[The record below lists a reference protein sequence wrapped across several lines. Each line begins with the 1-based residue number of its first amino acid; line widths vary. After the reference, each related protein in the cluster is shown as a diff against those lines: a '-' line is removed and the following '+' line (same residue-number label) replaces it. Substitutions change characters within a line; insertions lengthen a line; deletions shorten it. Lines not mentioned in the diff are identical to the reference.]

1 VAELPGSVLFA
12 CTMNAIRSPMAA
24 AILKFFHGRR
34 IYVDSVGVR
43 AGEPDPFVAQVL
55 DEIGITLRGHVTQ
68 DFDQLADDFFDVVV
82 SLSPEAHHRAVEFMR
97 DAAVEVEFWRM
108 PDPSLA
114 RGSRDQQLD
123 AYRALRDELM
133 ERIYR
138 RFPPSGSPAP

>member
-43 AGEPDPFVAQVL
+43 AGEPDPLVAEVL
-55 DEIGITLRGHVTQ
+55 DEVGIVLKGHVTQ
-68 DFDQLADDFFDVVV
+68 EFDQLEDDFFDVVV

-97 DAAVEVEFWRM
+97 DAAVEVDFWRM
-108 PDPSLA
+108 PDPSLVE
-114 RGSRDQQLD
+114 GSRAQRLD
-123 AYRALRDELM
+123 AYRGLRDLLM
-133 ERIYR
+133 DRIYR
-138 RFPPSGSPAP
+138 KFPPAGSPAP

>member
-12 CTMNAIRSPMAA
+12 CSLNAIRSPMAA
-24 AILKFFHGRR
+24 AILRYFHHPR

-43 AGEPDPFVAQVL
+43 AGDPDPFVEAVL
-55 DEIGITLRGHVTQ
+55 DEIGISLKGHVTQ
-68 DFDQLADDFFDVVV
+68 DFDALADDFFDVVV

-97 DAAVEVEFWRM
+97 DAAVEVEFWHM

-114 RGSRDQQLD
+114 RGSREQRLD
-123 AYRALRDELM
+123 AYRALRDDLM

-138 RFPPSGSPAP
+138 RFPPRGSPAP

>member
-1 VAELPGSVLFA
+1 MADLPGSVLFA

-24 AILKFFHGRR
+24 AILKFFHDRR

-43 AGEPDPFVAQVL
+43 AGDPDPLVTEVL
-55 DEIGITLRGHVTQ
+55 DEVGIPLKGHVTQ
-68 DFDQLADDFFDVVV
+68 DFAQLEDDFFDIVV

-108 PDPSLA
+108 PDPSLVEGN
-114 RGSRDQQLD
+114 RTQRLD
-123 AYRALRDELM
+123 AYRGLRDTLM

-138 RFPPSGSPAP
+138 RFPPAGSPAP